1 MNRSTA
7 SASRSS
13 NPLLVGDDVSSVRND
28 VCILSATGEVLLN
41 HQPFANDEPGYLALR
56 DTLLS
61 VFQQVEAAGVDVA
74 IEATGWYWFH
84 TFYALAHDEELYG
97 LDLRLSL
104 FNPRLTHAFK
114 KAMASRD
121 HSDPKDARVIAERA
135 RFARAEHPPVLEDTW
150 LGRRLLT
157 RHYYHLS
164 HALAAEKTYFSA
176 FLFLKASAYRQLKL
190 FTDVFGTTS
199 SAILT
204 QYSTIQELAD
214 LPLVELE
221 GLLKT
226 LSHNHLPDVEEKAQ
240 RLHAVAV
247 QSFPVPPHMVEPLNF
262 VLRSTLEHIR
272 FLEQQLADTVA
283 AIEQAFAGVPELDW
297 LMSIPGMGLILAA
310 CLLAE
315 LCPFDRFFDG
325 TVTDPK
331 TGHTRAKNARDA
343 EASVAK
349 WVGLWWPRHQSGTFE
364 GEITRMAKDGNRYAR
379 YALIQLANCLREHS
393 AEFAA
398 YYDRKHAES
407 KTHAHKR
414 ALVLSARKAIGLIVA
429 LLHTGQTY
437 RTPEPYRNVLSP
449 HQARQQAVDSPATA
463 AP

>member
-7 SASRSS
+7 SASSS
-13 NPLLVGDDVSSVRND
+13 NRLLVGDDVSSIRND
-28 VCILSATGEVLLN
+28 VCILTATGEVLLN
-41 HQPFANDEPGYLALR
+41 HQPFANDGSGYLALR

-84 TFYALAHDEELYG
+84 TFYALAHDEELNG

-135 RFARAEHPPVLEDTW
+135 RFARSEHPPVLEDTW

-204 QYSTIQELAD
+204 QYSTIQGIISKTRGNGLTRCPSRSSNDPPHFSWQATLDTGVFLAY
-214 LPLVELE
+214 
-221 GLLKT
+221 
-226 LSHNHLPDVEEKAQ
+226 AQ
-240 RLHAVAV
+240 R
-247 QSFPVPPHMVEPLNF
+247 
-262 VLRSTLEHIR
+262 
-272 FLEQQLADTVA
+272 
-283 AIEQAFAGVPELDW
+283 
-297 LMSIPGMGLILAA
+297 
-310 CLLAE
+310 
-315 LCPFDRFFDG
+315 
-325 TVTDPK
+325 
-331 TGHTRAKNARDA
+331 
-343 EASVAK
+343 
-349 WVGLWWPRHQSGTFE
+349 
-364 GEITRMAKDGNRYAR
+364 
-379 YALIQLANCLREHS
+379 
-393 AEFAA
+393 
-398 YYDRKHAES
+398 
-407 KTHAHKR
+407 
-414 ALVLSARKAIGLIVA
+414 
-429 LLHTGQTY
+429 
-437 RTPEPYRNVLSP
+437 
-449 HQARQQAVDSPATA
+449 
-463 AP
+463 